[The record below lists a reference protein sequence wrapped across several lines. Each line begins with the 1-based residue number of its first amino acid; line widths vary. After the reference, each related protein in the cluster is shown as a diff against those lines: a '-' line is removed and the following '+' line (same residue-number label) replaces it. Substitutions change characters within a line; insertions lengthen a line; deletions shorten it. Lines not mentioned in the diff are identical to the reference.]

1 MECNIVKIL
10 VFAQSNKDIQMAG
23 MVDTQVVKNY
33 LLGLQDRITVATSAL
48 DGKTFATDSW
58 EKPKDSKLRGS
69 GRTCIIENG
78 NILEK
83 GGVGFSHVS
92 GDHLPPAATQNRPE
106 IAGRTFEAM
115 GVSLVFHPRNPK
127 APTTHMNVRCFIA
140 QSPNQDPVWWFGG
153 GFDLTP
159 YYGVDKDCKHFH
171 QTAKNALDPFG
182 ADLYPRFKK
191 WCDEYFYLKHRDE
204 PRGIGGIFFDDFN
217 ELGFDQSFAMMRAV
231 GDAFIEAYLP
241 ILERRYQEPYS
252 QAEKDFQEYR
262 RGRYVEYN
270 LIYDRGTI
278 FGLQSGGR
286 SESILMSMPPIVSWK
301 YNWQPQAGTPEARL
315 YERYLKPRDWLS
327 EA

>member
-1 MECNIVKIL
+1 
-10 VFAQSNKDIQMAG
+10 MAATI
-23 MVDTQVVKNY
+23 DTQAVKHY
-33 LLGLQDRITVATSAL
+33 LLDLQDRITSATSKV
-48 DGKTFATDSW
+48 DGKLFVTDAW
-58 EKPKDSKLRGS
+58 EKPKDSKLQGS
-69 GRTCIIENG
+69 GRTCILENG
-78 NILEK
+78 NVLEK

-92 GDHLPPAATQNRPE
+92 GQQLPPAATQNRPE

-140 QSPNQDPVWWFGG
+140 QAPNQDPVWWFGG

-159 YYGVDKDCKHFH
+159 YYGVDEDCKHFH
-171 QTAKNALDPFG
+171 QTAKDALDPFG

-217 ELGFDQSFAMMRAV
+217 ELGFERSFAMMRSV

-241 ILERRYQEPYS
+241 ILERRYQEPYT
-252 QAEKDFQEYR
+252 QAERDFQEFR

-270 LIYDRGTI
+270 LIFDRGTI

-286 SESILMSMPPIVSWK
+286 SESILMSMPPVVTWK

-327 EA
+327 EV

>member
-1 MECNIVKIL
+1 
-10 VFAQSNKDIQMAG
+10 MATS
-23 MVDTQVVKNY
+23 VDTQAVKDY
-33 LLGLQDRITVATSAL
+33 LLGLQDRITTAITAL
-48 DGKTFATDSW
+48 DGKSFVKDSW
-58 EKPKDSKLRGS
+58 EKPKDSKLQGF
-69 GRTCIIENG
+69 GHTCILENG
-78 NILEK
+78 NVLEK

-92 GDHLPPAATQNRPE
+92 GNQLPPTATQNRPE

-140 QSPNQDPVWWFGG
+140 QAPNQEPVWWFGG

-159 YYGVDKDCKHFH
+159 YYGVDEDCKHFH
-171 QTAKNALDPFG
+171 QTAKDALDPFG
-182 ADLYPRFKK
+182 AGLYPRFKK

-217 ELGFDQSFAMMRAV
+217 ELGFEKSFAMMRSV
-231 GDAFIEAYLP
+231 GDSLIKAYLP
-241 ILERRYQEPYS
+241 ILERRYQEPYT
-252 QAEKDFQEYR
+252 QAERDFQEYR

-270 LIYDRGTI
+270 LIFDRGTI

-286 SESILMSMPPIVSWK
+286 SESILMSMPPVVTWK
-301 YNWQPQAGTPEARL
+301 YNWQPHAGTPEARL

-327 EA
+327 KP

>member
-1 MECNIVKIL
+1 
-10 VFAQSNKDIQMAG
+10 MATRI
-23 MVDTQVVKNY
+23 DTQAVKNY
-33 LLGLQDRITVATSAL
+33 LLGLQDRITSVTAAL
-48 DGKTFATDSW
+48 DGKSFVTDSW
-58 EKPKDSKLRGS
+58 EKPKDSKLQGY
-69 GRTCIIENG
+69 GRTCILENG

-92 GDHLPPAATQNRPE
+92 GNQLPPAATQNRPE
-106 IAGRTFEAM
+106 ITGRSFEAM

-140 QSPNQDPVWWFGG
+140 QAPDQEPVWWFGG

-159 YYGVDKDCKHFH
+159 YYGVDTDCKHFH
-171 QTAKNALDPFG
+171 QTAKDALDPFG
-182 ADLYPRFKK
+182 AELYPRFKK

-217 ELGFDQSFAMMRAV
+217 ELGFEKSFAMMRSV
-231 GDAFIEAYLP
+231 GDSLIKAYLP
-241 ILERRYQEPYS
+241 ILERRYQEPYT
-252 QAEKDFQEYR
+252 QAERDFQEYR

-270 LIYDRGTI
+270 LIFDRGTI

-286 SESILMSMPPIVSWK
+286 SESILMSMPPVVTWK
-301 YNWQPQAGTPEARL
+301 YNWQPHAGTPEARL

-327 EA
+327 EP

>member
-1 MECNIVKIL
+1 
-10 VFAQSNKDIQMAG
+10 MATRI
-23 MVDTQVVKNY
+23 DTQAVKNY
-33 LLGLQDRITVATSAL
+33 LLGLQDRITSVTAAL
-48 DGKTFATDSW
+48 DGKSFVTDSW
-58 EKPKDSKLRGS
+58 EKPKDSKLQGY
-69 GRTCIIENG
+69 GRTCILENG

-92 GDHLPPAATQNRPE
+92 GHQLPPAATQNRPE
-106 IAGRTFEAM
+106 ITGRSFEAM

-140 QSPNQDPVWWFGG
+140 QAPGQEPVWGFGG

-159 YYGVDKDCKHFH
+159 YYGVDEDCKHFH
-171 QTAKNALDPFG
+171 QTAKDALDPFG
-182 ADLYPRFKK
+182 AELYPRFKK

-217 ELGFDQSFAMMRAV
+217 ELGFEKSFAMMRSV
-231 GDAFIEAYLP
+231 GDSLIKAYLP
-241 ILERRYQEPYS
+241 ILERRHQEPYN
-252 QAEKDFQEYR
+252 QAERDFQEYR

-270 LIYDRGTI
+270 LIFDRGTI

-286 SESILMSMPPIVSWK
+286 SESILMSMPPVVTWK

-315 YERYLKPRDWLS
+315 YERYLKPRDWLA

>member
-1 MECNIVKIL
+1 
-10 VFAQSNKDIQMAG
+10 MA
-23 MVDTQVVKNY
+23 MSVDTQAVKDY
-33 LLGLQDRITVATSAL
+33 LLGLQDRITTAITAL
-48 DGKTFATDSW
+48 DGKLFVKDSW
-58 EKPKDSKLRGS
+58 EKPKDSKLQGF
-69 GRTCIIENG
+69 GHTCILENG
-78 NILEK
+78 NVLEK

-92 GDHLPPAATQNRPE
+92 GNQLPPTATQNRPE

-140 QSPNQDPVWWFGG
+140 QAPNQEPVWWFGG

-159 YYGVDKDCKHFH
+159 YYGVDEDCKHFH
-171 QTAKNALDPFG
+171 QTAKDALDPFG
-182 ADLYPRFKK
+182 AGLYPCFKK

-217 ELGFDQSFAMMRAV
+217 ELGFEKSFAMMRSV
-231 GDAFIEAYLP
+231 GDSLIKAYLP
-241 ILERRYQEPYS
+241 ILERRYQEPYT
-252 QAEKDFQEYR
+252 QAERDFQEYR

-270 LIYDRGTI
+270 LIFDRGTI

-286 SESILMSMPPIVSWK
+286 SESILMSMPPVVTWK

-327 EA
+327 EP

>member
-1 MECNIVKIL
+1 MAATIDTLAVKH
-10 VFAQSNKDIQMAG
+10 
-23 MVDTQVVKNY
+23 Y
-33 LLGLQDRITVATSAL
+33 LLDLQDRITSATSKV
-48 DGKTFATDSW
+48 DGKLFVTDAW
-58 EKPKDSKLRGS
+58 EKPKDSKLQGS
-69 GRTCIIENG
+69 GRTCILENG

-92 GDHLPPAATQNRPE
+92 GNQLPPAATQNRPE

-140 QSPNQDPVWWFGG
+140 QAPNQDPVWWFGG

-159 YYGVDKDCKHFH
+159 YYGVDEDCKHFH
-171 QTAKNALDPFG
+171 QTAKDALDPFG

-217 ELGFDQSFAMMRAV
+217 ELGFETSFAMMRSV

-241 ILERRYQEPYS
+241 ILKRRYQEPYT
-252 QAEKDFQEYR
+252 QAERDFQEYR

-270 LIYDRGTI
+270 LIFDRGTI

-286 SESILMSMPPIVSWK
+286 SESILMSMPPVVTWK
-301 YNWQPQAGTPEARL
+301 YNWQPQPGTPEARL

-327 EA
+327 EI

>member
-1 MECNIVKIL
+1 
-10 VFAQSNKDIQMAG
+10 MAATI
-23 MVDTQVVKNY
+23 DTQAVKHY
-33 LLGLQDRITVATSAL
+33 LLDLQDRITSATSEV
-48 DGKTFATDSW
+48 DGKPFVMDAW
-58 EKPKDSKLRGS
+58 EKPKDSKLQGS
-69 GRTCIIENG
+69 GRTCILENG
-78 NILEK
+78 NVLEK

-92 GDHLPPAATQNRPE
+92 GQQLPPAATQNRPE

-140 QSPNQDPVWWFGG
+140 QAPNQDPVWWFGG

-159 YYGVDKDCKHFH
+159 YYGVDEDCKHFH
-171 QTAKNALDPFG
+171 QTAKDALDPFG
-182 ADLYPRFKK
+182 AELYPRFKK

-217 ELGFDQSFAMMRAV
+217 ELGFERSFAMMRSV

-241 ILERRYQEPYS
+241 ILKRRYQESYT
-252 QAEKDFQEYR
+252 QAERDFQEYR

-270 LIYDRGTI
+270 LIFDRGTI

-286 SESILMSMPPIVSWK
+286 SESILMSMPPVVTWK
-301 YNWQPQAGTPEARL
+301 YNWQPLPGTPEARL

-327 EA
+327 EV

>member
-1 MECNIVKIL
+1 
-10 VFAQSNKDIQMAG
+10 MAATI
-23 MVDTQVVKNY
+23 DTQAVKHY
-33 LLGLQDRITVATSAL
+33 LLDLQDRITSATSEV
-48 DGKTFATDSW
+48 DGKPFITDAW
-58 EKPKDSKLRGS
+58 EKPKDSKLQGS
-69 GRTCIIENG
+69 GRTCILENG
-78 NILEK
+78 NVLEK

-92 GDHLPPAATQNRPE
+92 GQQLPPAATQNRPE

-140 QSPNQDPVWWFGG
+140 QAPNQDPVWWFGG

-159 YYGVDKDCKHFH
+159 YYGVDEDCKHFH
-171 QTAKNALDPFG
+171 QTAKDALDPFG

-217 ELGFDQSFAMMRAV
+217 ELGFEKSFAMMRSV

-241 ILERRYQEPYS
+241 ILKRRYQEPYT
-252 QAEKDFQEYR
+252 QAERDFQEYR

-270 LIYDRGTI
+270 LIFDRGTI

-286 SESILMSMPPIVSWK
+286 SESILMSMPPVVTWK

-327 EA
+327 EV

>member
-1 MECNIVKIL
+1 
-10 VFAQSNKDIQMAG
+10 MA
-23 MVDTQVVKNY
+23 VTIDTQAVKHY
-33 LLGLQDRITVATSAL
+33 LLDLQDRITSATSAV
-48 DGKTFATDSW
+48 DGKPFVMDAW
-58 EKPKDSKLRGS
+58 EKPKDSKLQGS
-69 GRTCIIENG
+69 GRTCILENG
-78 NILEK
+78 NVLEK

-92 GDHLPPAATQNRPE
+92 GQQLPPAATQNRPE

-140 QSPNQDPVWWFGG
+140 QAPNQDPVWWFGG

-159 YYGVDKDCKHFH
+159 YYGVDEDCKHFH
-171 QTAKNALDPFG
+171 QTAKDALDPFG

-217 ELGFDQSFAMMRAV
+217 ELGFDRSFAMMRSV
-231 GDAFIEAYLP
+231 GDAFIAAYLP
-241 ILERRYQEPYS
+241 ILKRRYQEPYT
-252 QAEKDFQEYR
+252 QAERDFQEYR

-270 LIYDRGTI
+270 LIFDRGTI

-286 SESILMSMPPIVSWK
+286 SESILMSMPPVVTWK

-327 EA
+327 EV

>member
-1 MECNIVKIL
+1 
-10 VFAQSNKDIQMAG
+10 MAATI
-23 MVDTQVVKNY
+23 DTQAVKHY
-33 LLGLQDRITVATSAL
+33 LLDLQDRITSATSEV
-48 DGKTFATDSW
+48 DGKPFVMDAW
-58 EKPKDSKLRGS
+58 EKPKDSKLQGS
-69 GRTCIIENG
+69 GRTCILENG
-78 NILEK
+78 KVLEK

-92 GDHLPPAATQNRPE
+92 GQQLPPAATQNRPE

-140 QSPNQDPVWWFGG
+140 QAPNQDPVWWFGG

-159 YYGVDKDCKHFH
+159 YYGVDEDCKHFH
-171 QTAKNALDPFG
+171 QTAKDALDPFG

-217 ELGFDQSFAMMRAV
+217 ELGFERSFAMMRAV

-241 ILERRYQEPYS
+241 ILKRRYQEPYTL
-252 QAEKDFQEYR
+252 AERDFQEYR

-270 LIYDRGTI
+270 LIFDRGTI

-286 SESILMSMPPIVSWK
+286 SESILMSMPPVVTWK
-301 YNWQPQAGTPEARL
+301 YNWKPQAGTPEARL

-327 EA
+327 EV

>member
-1 MECNIVKIL
+1 
-10 VFAQSNKDIQMAG
+10 MATRI
-23 MVDTQVVKNY
+23 DTQAVKNY
-33 LLGLQDRITVATSAL
+33 LLGLQDRITSVTAAL
-48 DGKTFATDSW
+48 DGKSFVTDSW
-58 EKPKDSKLRGS
+58 EKPKDSKLQGY
-69 GRTCIIENG
+69 GRTCILENG

-92 GDHLPPAATQNRPE
+92 GHQLPPAATQNRPE
-106 IAGRTFEAM
+106 ITGRSFEAM

-140 QSPNQDPVWWFGG
+140 QAPDQEPVWWFGG

-159 YYGVDKDCKHFH
+159 YYGVDTDCKHFH
-171 QTAKNALDPFG
+171 QTAKDALDPFG
-182 ADLYPRFKK
+182 AELYPRFKK

-217 ELGFDQSFAMMRAV
+217 ELGFEKSFAMMRAV
-231 GDAFIEAYLP
+231 GDSLIKAYLP
-241 ILERRYQEPYS
+241 ILERRYQEPYT
-252 QAEKDFQEYR
+252 QAERDFQEYR

-270 LIYDRGTI
+270 LIFDRGTI

-286 SESILMSMPPIVSWK
+286 SESILMSMPPVVTWK
-301 YNWQPQAGTPEARL
+301 YNWQPQAGTPEALL
-315 YERYLKPRDWLS
+315 YERYLKPRDWIA

>member
-1 MECNIVKIL
+1 
-10 VFAQSNKDIQMAG
+10 MAATI
-23 MVDTQVVKNY
+23 DTQAVKHY
-33 LLGLQDRITVATSAL
+33 LLDLQDRITSATSKV
-48 DGKTFATDSW
+48 DGKLFVTDAW
-58 EKPKDSKLRGS
+58 EKPKDSKLQGS
-69 GRTCIIENG
+69 GRTCILENG
-78 NILEK
+78 NVLEK

-92 GDHLPPAATQNRPE
+92 GQQLPPAATQNRPE

-140 QSPNQDPVWWFGG
+140 QAPNQDPVWWFGG

-159 YYGVDKDCKHFH
+159 YYGVDEDCKHFH
-171 QTAKNALDPFG
+171 QTAKDALDPFG
-182 ADLYPRFKK
+182 AELYPRFKK

-217 ELGFDQSFAMMRAV
+217 ELGFERSFAMMRSV

-241 ILERRYQEPYS
+241 ILKRRYQEPYT
-252 QAEKDFQEYR
+252 QAERDFQEYR

-270 LIYDRGTI
+270 LIFDRGTI

-286 SESILMSMPPIVSWK
+286 SESILMSMPPVVTWK
-301 YNWQPQAGTPEARL
+301 YNWQPLPGTPEARL

-327 EA
+327 EV

>member
-1 MECNIVKIL
+1 
-10 VFAQSNKDIQMAG
+10 MATRI
-23 MVDTQVVKNY
+23 DTQAVKNY
-33 LLGLQDRITVATSAL
+33 LLGLQDRITSATAAL
-48 DGKTFATDSW
+48 DGKSFVTDSW
-58 EKPKDSKLRGS
+58 EKPKDSKLQGY
-69 GRTCIIENG
+69 GRTCILENG

-92 GDHLPPAATQNRPE
+92 GHQLPPAATQNRPE
-106 IAGRTFEAM
+106 ITGRSFEAM

-140 QSPNQDPVWWFGG
+140 QAPDQDPVWWFGG

-159 YYGVDKDCKHFH
+159 YYGVDSDCNNFH
-171 QTAKNALDPFG
+171 QTAKDALDPFG
-182 ADLYPRFKK
+182 AELYPRFKK

-217 ELGFDQSFAMMRAV
+217 ELGFEKSFAMMRSV
-231 GDAFIEAYLP
+231 GDSLIKAYLP
-241 ILERRYQEPYS
+241 ILERRHQEPYN
-252 QAEKDFQEYR
+252 QAERDFQEYR

-270 LIYDRGTI
+270 LIFDRGTI

-286 SESILMSMPPIVSWK
+286 SESILMSMPPVVTWK
-301 YNWQPQAGTPEARL
+301 YNWQPQAGTPEALL
-315 YERYLKPRDWLS
+315 YERYLKPRDWIA

>member
-1 MECNIVKIL
+1 
-10 VFAQSNKDIQMAG
+10 MATRS
-23 MVDTQVVKNY
+23 DTQAVKNY
-33 LLGLQDRITVATSAL
+33 LLGLQDRITSATAAL
-48 DGKTFATDSW
+48 DGKSFVTDSW
-58 EKPKDSKLRGS
+58 EKPKDSKLQGY
-69 GRTCIIENG
+69 GRTCILENG

-92 GDHLPPAATQNRPE
+92 GHQLPPAATQNRPE
-106 IAGRTFEAM
+106 ITGRSFEAM

-140 QSPNQDPVWWFGG
+140 QAPDQEPVWWFGG

-159 YYGVDKDCKHFH
+159 YYGVDTDCKHFH
-171 QTAKNALDPFG
+171 QTAKDALDPFG
-182 ADLYPRFKK
+182 TELYPRFKK

-217 ELGFDQSFAMMRAV
+217 ELGFEKSFAMMRSV
-231 GDAFIEAYLP
+231 GDSLIKAYLP
-241 ILERRYQEPYS
+241 ILERRHQEPYN
-252 QAEKDFQEYR
+252 QAERDFQEYR

-270 LIYDRGTI
+270 LIFDRGTI

-286 SESILMSMPPIVSWK
+286 SESILMSMPPVVTWK

-315 YERYLKPRDWLS
+315 YERYLKPRDWLA

>member
-1 MECNIVKIL
+1 
-10 VFAQSNKDIQMAG
+10 MATRI
-23 MVDTQVVKNY
+23 DTQAVKNY
-33 LLGLQDRITVATSAL
+33 LLGLQDRITSATAAL
-48 DGKTFATDSW
+48 DGKSFVTDSW
-58 EKPKDSKLRGS
+58 EKPKDSKLQGY
-69 GRTCIIENG
+69 GRTCILENG

-92 GDHLPPAATQNRPE
+92 GHQLPPAATQNRPE
-106 IAGRTFEAM
+106 ITGRSFEAM

-140 QSPNQDPVWWFGG
+140 QAPDQEPVWWFGG

-159 YYGVDKDCKHFH
+159 YYGVDTDCKHFH
-171 QTAKNALDPFG
+171 QTAKDALDPFG
-182 ADLYPRFKK
+182 AELYPRFKK

-217 ELGFDQSFAMMRAV
+217 ELGFEKSFAMMRSV
-231 GDAFIEAYLP
+231 GDSLIKAYLP
-241 ILERRYQEPYS
+241 ILERRHQEPYT
-252 QAEKDFQEYR
+252 QAERDFQEYR

-270 LIYDRGTI
+270 LIFDRGTI

-286 SESILMSMPPIVSWK
+286 SESILMSMPPVVTWK

-315 YERYLKPRDWLS
+315 YERYLKPRDWLA

>member
-1 MECNIVKIL
+1 
-10 VFAQSNKDIQMAG
+10 MASS
-23 MVDTQVVKNY
+23 VDTQAVKNY
-33 LLGLQDRITVATSAL
+33 LLGLQDRITSATAAL
-48 DGKTFATDSW
+48 DGKSFVTDSW
-58 EKPKDSKLRGS
+58 EKPKDSKLQGS
-69 GRTCIIENG
+69 GRTCILENG
-78 NILEK
+78 NIIEK

-92 GDHLPPAATQNRPE
+92 GNQLPPAATQNRPE
-106 IAGRTFEAM
+106 IAGRSFEAM

-140 QSPNQDPVWWFGG
+140 QAPNQEPVWWFGG

-159 YYGVDKDCKHFH
+159 YYGVDEDCRHFH
-171 QTAKNALDPFG
+171 QTAKDALDPFG

-217 ELGFDQSFAMMRAV
+217 ELGFEKSFALMRSV
-231 GDAFIEAYLP
+231 GDSLIKAYLP
-241 ILERRYQEPYS
+241 ILERRHQEPYT
-252 QAEKDFQEYR
+252 QAERDFQEYR

-270 LIYDRGTI
+270 LIFDRGTI

-286 SESILMSMPPIVSWK
+286 SESILMSMPPVVTWK

-315 YERYLKPRDWLS
+315 YEHYLKPRDWL
-327 EA
+327 ANV

>member
-1 MECNIVKIL
+1 
-10 VFAQSNKDIQMAG
+10 MAATI
-23 MVDTQVVKNY
+23 DTQAVKHY
-33 LLGLQDRITVATSAL
+33 LLDLQDRITSATSEV
-48 DGKTFATDSW
+48 DGKLFVTDAW
-58 EKPKDSKLRGS
+58 EKPKDSKLQGS
-69 GRTCIIENG
+69 GRTCILENG
-78 NILEK
+78 NVLEK

-92 GDHLPPAATQNRPE
+92 GQQLPPAATQNRPE

-140 QSPNQDPVWWFGG
+140 QAPNQDPVWWFGG

-159 YYGVDKDCKHFH
+159 YYGVDEDCKHFH
-171 QTAKNALDPFG
+171 QTAKDALDPFG
-182 ADLYPRFKK
+182 AELYPRFKK

-217 ELGFDQSFAMMRAV
+217 ELGFERSFAMMRSV

-241 ILERRYQEPYS
+241 ILKRRYQEPYT
-252 QAEKDFQEYR
+252 QAERDFQEYR

-270 LIYDRGTI
+270 LIFDRGTI

-286 SESILMSMPPIVSWK
+286 SESILMSMPPVVTWK
-301 YNWQPQAGTPEARL
+301 YNWQPLPGTPEARL

-327 EA
+327 EV